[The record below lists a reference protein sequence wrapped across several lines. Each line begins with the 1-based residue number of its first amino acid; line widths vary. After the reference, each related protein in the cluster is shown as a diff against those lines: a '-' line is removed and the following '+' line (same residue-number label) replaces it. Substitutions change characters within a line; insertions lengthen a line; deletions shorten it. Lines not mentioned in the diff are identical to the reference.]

1 MSLDNIK
8 SFFKKNVVQEL
19 GSEKKEPHALHLAYA
34 ILMFEISYADFDV
47 QEEEIRS
54 IGKILE
60 NKFQLEKEDTNW
72 LLDIAKMRHEDTL
85 SLYPFI
91 KEINENFKH
100 EEKFQ
105 ILVSAWEVAYADGQL
120 DKHEEHRIRKI
131 SDLLRMSHKD
141 FIKSKIQVVDA

>member
-1 MSLDNIK
+1 MVQENRKFKSERIK
-8 SFFKKNVVQEL
+8 SSSAANIFFVFNL
-19 GSEKKEPHALHLAYA
+19 
-34 ILMFEISYADFDV
+34 IL
-47 QEEEIRS
+47 Q
-54 IGKILE
+54 ILE

-105 ILVSAWEVAYADGQL
+105 ILVSAWEVAYADGRL
-120 DKHEEHRIRKI
+120 DKHEEHGIRKI
-131 SDLLRMSHKD
+131 SDLLYVKHSD
-141 FIKSKIQVVDA
+141 FIKAKLR

>member
-1 MSLDNIK
+1 
-8 SFFKKNVVQEL
+8 
-19 GSEKKEPHALHLAYA
+19 
-34 ILMFEISYADFDV
+34 
-47 QEEEIRS
+47 
-54 IGKILE
+54 
-60 NKFQLEKEDTNW
+60 
-72 LLDIAKMRHEDTL
+72 MRHEDTL

-141 FIKSKIQVVDA
+141 FIKSKII